1 MATTRP
7 KTSPRPRNQ
16 DSCQSLLLYS
26 IAAETHHFSY
36 SSHQPPRIVLLT
48 LGKSTGVSRATMDAI
63 FPNVHP
69 RALDPPMSGESLL
82 RTLREW
88 SIPSFSA
95 EEMDKLISNALHD
108 IDLFENC
115 IQQLRGRQAALKR
128 DVTRYRS
135 LHSPIRKLPP
145 EILRRIFSYACALDP
160 TIEYPYR
167 STAFRIS
174 SVCSRWREIALQS
187 PGLWASLNVLLSAR
201 SLIPV
206 RLAVARSQNHPLSLR
221 LSGTWGEDNAC
232 RDLFYFLMAQSERW
246 LYVDFSEASPDAVDM
261 LEDLSFTPLLETI
274 TFAARDGTSIFDPV
288 RPAPRLHTV
297 RFRNEE
303 APVESFNTFPWGTIR
318 HLDMDYDGKLTPVS
332 LFKVLEAGTALQSLV
347 YRGEAT
353 RRIEGFDESPYSMFR
368 FDDLGQ
374 YVNNLTTFAICL
386 GDSQG
391 FYDLLNDVMV
401 WLTLPSLTNLTI
413 RHEETVYDRTKY
425 GFTVG
430 GEWPRDVIHGFL
442 DRSGCTLTSLT
453 LEGMPLVEMDVIAL
467 LKVTPSLQSF
477 TLREMW
483 ASDLD
488 MSAGLAKPPPR
499 TAFKTVTQALLKRL
513 EAPIFASDAF
523 SNQSPLLPKL
533 RCLKLGVTHL
543 FDADEVFVTMVR
555 SRWDRPGGVG
565 CTSMGA
571 TEWLREVVL
580 CIVYRDVMEEVYQP
594 LKRLDTEGMMVSVF
608 ENARRV
614 I

>member
-1 MATTRP
+1 
-7 KTSPRPRNQ
+7 
-16 DSCQSLLLYS
+16 
-26 IAAETHHFSY
+26 
-36 SSHQPPRIVLLT
+36 
-48 LGKSTGVSRATMDAI
+48 MDII

-69 RALDPPMSGESLL
+69 RAVDPPMNGESLL

-88 SIPSFSA
+88 SIPSFSV
-95 EEMDKLISNALHD
+95 EEMDKLVSNALYD

-115 IQQLRGRQAALKR
+115 IQRLRGRQAALKR

-145 EILRRIFSYACALDP
+145 EILRRIFGYACVLDP
-160 TIEYPYR
+160 TVEYPFR

-174 SVCSRWREIALQS
+174 SVCNRWREIALQS
-187 PGLWASLNVLLSAR
+187 PELWASLNVMLGAR

-206 RLAVARSQNHPLSLR
+206 RLTVARSQNHPLSLR
-221 LSGTWGEDNAC
+221 LTETWGEDNAFK
-232 RDLFYFLMAQSERW
+232 DLFHFLMAQSERW
-246 LYVDFSEASPDAVDM
+246 LYVDSSEASSDVADM
-261 LEDLSFTPLLETI
+261 LEDLSLAPLLESI
-274 TFAARDGTSIFDPV
+274 SFAARDVASIFEHV
-288 RPAPRLHTV
+288 RPAPRLRAV

-303 APVESFNTFPWGTIR
+303 APVESFNAFPWGTIR

-332 LFKVLEAGTALQSLV
+332 LFKVLEAGTSLQSLV

-353 RRIEGFDESPYSMFR
+353 RRIEGFDGSPYSMFG
-368 FDDLGQ
+368 FDTLGQ

-386 GDSQG
+386 GNSQG
-391 FYDLLNDVMV
+391 FYDLLNDVMM
-401 WLTLPSLTNLTI
+401 WLKLPSLTNFSI

-430 GEWPRDVIHGFL
+430 GEWPRDVIHAFL
-442 DRSGCTLTSLT
+442 DCSGCTLTSLT
-453 LEGMPLVEMDVIAL
+453 LEGMPLVESDVIAL
-467 LKVTPSLQSF
+467 MKVTPSLQSF
-477 TLREMW
+477 TLCEMW

-499 TAFKTVTQALLKRL
+499 TAYKTVTQALLKRL

-523 SNQSPLLPKL
+523 SSQSPLLSKL

-543 FDADEVFVTMVR
+543 FDADEVFVNMVR
-555 SRWDRPGGVG
+555 SRWDRPGGAG
-565 CTSMGA
+565 GTPMGA
-571 TEWLREVVL
+571 TERLREVVL
-580 CIVYRDVMEEVYQP
+580 CIVDRDVMEEIYQP
-594 LKRLDTEGMMVSVF
+594 LKRLDGEGMMVSVF
-608 ENARRV
+608 ENAKRV